1 MVSTVCKTLDFQV
14 AILILLIRRHPAV
27 SGGEFGGPKWIKI
40 LSSSFFFFL
49 WIVFVALSALESY
62 KVIEANF

>member
-1 MVSTVCKTLDFQV
+1 
-14 AILILLIRRHPAV
+14 LIRRHPVV